1 MVVYWFIPPPDV
13 LPSKFSRG
21 FSLPQQVEEAPSE
34 VPKKM
39 TLKDR
44 MKFFEDEMKKDK
56 ETAPK
61 GRQLIIR
68 FVDHWYGRQELG
80 KKKQRKDR

>member
-1 MVVYWFIPPPDV
+1 M
-13 LPSKFSRG
+13 
-21 FSLPQQVEEAPSE
+21 EEAPSE

-44 MKFFEDEMKKDK
+44 MKFFEDEIKKDK

-61 GRQLIIR
+61 GRQLHIR
-68 FVDHWYGRQELG
+68 FVAHRYERQKLG
-80 KKKQRKDR
+80 KKKQRKNILTNVRFSYSGFSHFDSMNIHNG